1 VGILSTAELRD
12 FYAECAAAWN
22 RRVSGREPAFRT
34 SAAEPLGRD
43 RWPHPIDER
52 IGDIE
57 MKKRLR
63 PRLTYANVIATL
75 ALFLA
80 LGGGAAYAASHL
92 GKGSVGAKQ
101 LKRNAVT
108 AAKVRDGSLLARDF
122 KAGELPRGERG
133 AVGERGPQGAPG
145 ATSVVVRYGNESKI
159 KNAEEGE
166 SNAKCLA
173 GEAVTGGGF
182 DFLEDEPANFEYFV
196 QADRPSSEVE
206 FEGETIYP
214 PTSAG
219 SAADGWLV
227 AIANESAGTFEF
239 RAYAMCARP

>member
-1 VGILSTAELRD
+1 
-12 FYAECAAAWN
+12 
-22 RRVSGREPAFRT
+22 
-34 SAAEPLGRD
+34 
-43 RWPHPIDER
+43 
-52 IGDIE
+52 

-80 LGGGAAYAASHL
+80 LGGGAAFAASQL
-92 GKGSVGAKQ
+92 GKNSVGAKQ

-108 AAKVRDGSLLARDF
+108 GVKVKDGSLLARDF

-133 AVGERGPQGAPG
+133 LTGERGPMGERGPQGAAG

-159 KNAEEGE
+159 KNAEDGE

-182 DFLEDEPANFEYFV
+182 DFLEDEPTNSEYFI
-196 QADRPSSEVE
+196 QANRPSSEVE
-206 FEGETIYP
+206 IGGEPSYP
-214 PTSAG
+214 ATNDGSPAG
-219 SAADGWLV
+219 GWFV
-227 AIANESAGTFEF
+227 AVTNESAGTFEF